1 MLTIA
6 FLQSFNYIGSSKKP
20 ISMQLQNYFY
30 INGIPYEHLSFT
42 EQNEIDRLIERIK
55 QDHLF
60 ERISLYQDHFFN
72 IQESGNQNLQRQFE
86 SDLPDD
92 LTMDLIRAYL
102 KAADTVSSVN

>member
-1 MLTIA
+1 
-6 FLQSFNYIGSSKKP
+6 
-20 ISMQLQNYFY
+20 MQLQNYFY
-30 INGIPYEHLSFT
+30 INGIPYEQLSFSK
-42 EQNEIDRLIERIK
+42 QNEIDRLIERIR

-72 IQESGNQNLQRQFE
+72 IREEDNQQIQKQFE

-102 KAADTVSSVN
+102 KTIEQTASAN

>member
-1 MLTIA
+1 
-6 FLQSFNYIGSSKKP
+6 
-20 ISMQLQNYFY
+20 MQLQNYFY
-30 INGIPYEHLSFT
+30 INSIPYEQLSFT

-72 IQESGNQNLQRQFE
+72 ILEAGNQQYQRRFE

-92 LTMDLIRAYL
+92 LTMDLITAYL
-102 KAADTVSSVN
+102 KTTEKMPFAN